1 MNYYN
6 IKNQYRYLMFE
17 NKGIYRRYID
27 NEKIKE
33 QEEVFSKMETHGTYG
48 GLLFREEWK
57 NKRDEIIK
65 RDGSCKICNSITDL
79 QVHHRQYHFLLK
91 EKKFKLPW
99 EYSNKLLIT
108 LCENCHRRGHN
119 KYKVPIINI

>member
-1 MNYYN
+1 
-6 IKNQYRYLMFE
+6 MFE

-33 QEEVFSKMETHGTYG
+33 QEEVFSNMESHGTYG

-65 RDGSCKICNSITDL
+65 RDGCCKICNSITDL

-99 EYSNKLLIT
+99 EYPNNLLIT